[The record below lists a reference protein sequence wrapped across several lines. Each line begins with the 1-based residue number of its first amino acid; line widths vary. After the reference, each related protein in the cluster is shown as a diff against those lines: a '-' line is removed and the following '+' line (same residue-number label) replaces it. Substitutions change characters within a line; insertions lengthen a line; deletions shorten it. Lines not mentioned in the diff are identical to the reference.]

1 MAQELGRVVFSRD
14 RYARSWSLGDRKN
27 PISKTPILMQLNGD
41 PDMEAYLSPFFSTT
55 DSNIPST
62 LSVSSKV
69 ALSPPDFSEHSPNYE
84 SFIGHV
90 LPPSLEEA
98 NAGESAGS
106 GQLLPISWQR
116 LSHDTTLLDSN
127 LNPSI
132 IVLVDSVQLASQ
144 PGKLVKAINV
154 VKNKFPGSLLWTPGI
169 GGPDNAAVL
178 NWFGVDIFDLSRS
191 RMCNS
196 AGIILS
202 ENGPRMPDDSMNES
216 VNMEVQIQHWKQ
228 SIASIKSNLKN
239 GTLRSLVDK
248 QSLNSPNL
256 VEHLRAHDKI
266 CSEQL
271 GILASHVDNEKLLD
285 CSSPNTLNDPV
296 VKEWCEFISHHYTAP
311 KGLDNVLIL
320 LPCSARKPY
329 RLSKSHGRF
338 IRAINTNSCHEV
350 MVTSPL
356 GLVPR
361 DLEEI
366 WPASHYDIPVTGDW
380 TNDELIR
387 TQTMLE
393 SLLARHEYNLVI
405 NHSGMKLDSG
415 DIELIET
422 RVGISAGSSEALE
435 NLSNAVKDAI
445 QRFNVANRKNNHS
458 LMDTFS
464 SVSRKQLNND
474 KWLEGVLIRGK
485 PPFWRLEKD
494 NVQIAIWS
502 IDRRGFS
509 FSKSAIPIL
518 HQNDTLSKISI
529 KSGPKLKGDIFY
541 SNIDSFDSDIK
552 AGNDILVYQDGSPV
566 GLARAVAP
574 AWEWPITGGRLAKTH
589 QRL

>member
-1 MAQELGRVVFSRD
+1 MAQELGRVVFTRD
-14 RYARSWSLGDRKN
+14 RYARSWSLGDRKK
-27 PISKTPILMQLNGD
+27 PISKTPVLMQLAGD
-41 PDMEAYLSPFFSTT
+41 PEMESFLSPFSSKT
-55 DSNIPST
+55 DTKIPST
-62 LSVSSKV
+62 LSISSKV
-69 ALSPPDFSEHSPNYE
+69 ALSPPDFSENGPNFE

-106 GQLLPISWQR
+106 GQLLPVSWQR
-116 LSHDTTLLDSN
+116 LSHDKELLDSN

-144 PGKLVKAINV
+144 PGKLVKAIHV
-154 VKNKFPGSLLWTPGI
+154 LKNKFPGSLLWTPGI

-196 AGIILS
+196 AGVILS
-202 ENGPRMPDDSMNES
+202 ENGPRMPDESMNES
-216 VNMEVQIQHWKQ
+216 ATMDVQIQHWKQ
-228 SIASIKSNLKN
+228 SIGSIKSNLKN
-239 GTLRSLVDK
+239 GTLRALVDK
-248 QSLNSPNL
+248 QSLNSPHL

-266 CSEQL
+266 CSNQIGL
-271 GILASHVDNEKLLD
+271 LSSHVDNEKVLD

-296 VKEWCEFISHHYTAP
+296 VKEWCEFISNQYIAP

-338 IRAINTNSCHEV
+338 IRAINSNSCHEV

-387 TQTMLE
+387 TQTMLD
-393 SLLARHEYNLVI
+393 SLLARHNYNLVI
-405 NHSGMKLDSG
+405 NHSGMKLETG
-415 DIELIET
+415 KVELKET
-422 RVGISAGSSEALE
+422 RIGLSAGSSEALE
-435 NLSNAVKDAI
+435 NLSEAVKEGI
-445 QRFNVANRKNNHS
+445 QIHSVANRRNNHS
-458 LMDTFS
+458 LMDTFA

-474 KWLEGVLIRGK
+474 KWLEGISIRGK

-494 NVQIAIWS
+494 NVQVAIWS

-509 FSKSAIPIL
+509 FSKSAIEIL
-518 HQNDTLSKISI
+518 HKNNSLSKVSI

-541 SNIDSFDSDIK
+541 SNIASYDSDIK
-552 AGNDILVYQDGSPV
+552 AGNDILVYQDDLPV

-574 AWEWPITGGRLAKTH
+574 AWEWPTTGGRLAKTH

>member
-1 MAQELGRVVFSRD
+1 MAHELGRVIFTRD

-27 PISKTPILMQLNGD
+27 PVCKTPILMQLTGD
-41 PDMEAYLSPFFSTT
+41 PEMEEFLSPFSSKT

-69 ALSPPDFSEHSPNYE
+69 PLSPPDFTEKGPNYE

-106 GQLLPISWQR
+106 GHLLPVSWQR
-116 LSHDTTLLDSN
+116 LSHDRDLLDSN

-144 PGKLVKAINV
+144 PGKLVKAIHV
-154 VKNKFPGSLLWTPGI
+154 LKNKFPGSLLWTPGI

-196 AGIILS
+196 AGVILS
-202 ENGPRMPDDSMNES
+202 ENGPRIPDDSMSETAT
-216 VNMEVQIQHWKQ
+216 MEVQIQHWKQ

-256 VEHLRAHDKI
+256 VEHLRNHDKI

-271 GILASHVDNEKLLD
+271 GLLSSHVDNDKILD

-296 VKEWCEFISHHYTAP
+296 VKEWCDFISNQYKAP
-311 KGLDNVLIL
+311 NGLDNVLIL

-338 IRAINTNSCHEV
+338 IRAINSNSCHEV

-380 TNDELIR
+380 SNDELIR
-387 TQTMLE
+387 TQTMLD
-393 SLLARHEYNLVI
+393 SLLSRHGYNLVI
-405 NHSGMKLDSG
+405 NHSSMELKTG
-415 DIELIET
+415 DVELIET
-422 RVGISAGSSEALE
+422 RNGLSPSSSEALD
-435 NLSNAVKDAI
+435 NLSKSVKEAI
-445 QRFNVANRKNNHS
+445 QRFNVNKRRNNHL
-458 LMDTFS
+458 LMDTFA

-474 KWLEGVLIRGK
+474 KWLEGVSIRGK

-494 NVQIAIWS
+494 NVQVAIWS

-509 FSKSAIPIL
+509 FSKSAIEIL
-518 HQNDTLSKISI
+518 HQNNSLSKVCI
-529 KSGPKLKGDIFY
+529 KTGPKLKGDIFF
-541 SNIDSFDSDIK
+541 SNIESFDSDIK
-552 AGNDILVYQDGSPV
+552 AGNDILVYQDDLPV